1 MKTDLR
7 SILEATVI
15 ATALA
20 VGGLMGC
27 GDDDGPTT
35 VDAGCAAGCPAGC
48 PTADA
53 GCPAADAGCPAG
65 CPAADAGC
73 PTADAG
79 CA

>member
-7 SILEATVI
+7 SILEATLL
-15 ATALA
+15 ATAVA
-20 VGGLMGC
+20 VGGLVGC

-35 VDAGCAAGCPAGC
+35 VDAGCAAGCPAADAGCPAGC

-53 GCPAADAGCPAG
+53 GCPA
-65 CPAADAGC
+65 GC

>member
-7 SILEATVI
+7 SILEATLL
-15 ATALA
+15 ATAVA
-20 VGGLMGC
+20 VGGLAGC

-48 PTADA
+48 P
-53 GCPAADAGCPAG
+53 AADAGCPAG
-65 CPAADAGC
+65 CPTADAGC
-73 PTADAG
+73 PAGCPAPDAG